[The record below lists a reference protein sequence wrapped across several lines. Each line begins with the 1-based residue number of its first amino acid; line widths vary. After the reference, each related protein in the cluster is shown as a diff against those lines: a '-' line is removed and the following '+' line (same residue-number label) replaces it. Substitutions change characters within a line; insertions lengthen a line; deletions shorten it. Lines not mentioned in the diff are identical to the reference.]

1 MISTSTTTI
10 AQQEHFNC
18 RLSGP
23 AGAPLLVLS
32 NSLGT
37 NVSMWE
43 EQLPA
48 LTQRFRVLRYDTRGH
63 GESSVTPGPYSV
75 PQFGRDVLGLLDALK
90 IDRVHFCGLSLGG
103 MIAMWLAVNAAD
115 RVDRLVLANTAPQIG
130 PPEVWNTRIEN
141 VRKGGLEAIADTVI
155 ERWFTRGFRE
165 REPEKVARTRAMLVA
180 TSPEGYIASCAAV
193 RDMNQREAIRAIRHP
208 TLVIAGTHDVVS
220 PPAEGRKMA
229 EAIAGA
235 RYVELDAAHIS
246 NIEAPERFT
255 AELMGFLA
263 G

>member
-1 MISTSTTTI
+1 MISTTTTTI

-23 AGAPLLVLS
+23 AGVPLLVLS

-37 NVSMWE
+37 NLSMWE

-48 LTQRFRVLRYDTRGH
+48 LAQRFCVLRYDTRGH
-63 GESSVTPGPYSV
+63 GASSVTPGPYTV
-75 PQFGRDVLGLLDALK
+75 PQLGRDVLGLLDALK

-103 MIAMWLAVNAAD
+103 MIGMWLAVNAAN

-130 PPEVWNTRIEN
+130 LPEVWNTRIEN

-180 TSPEGYIASCAAV
+180 TPPEGYIASCAAV

-208 TLVIAGTHDVVS
+208 TLVIAGTHDAVS

-235 RYVELDAAHIS
+235 HYVELDAAHIA

-255 AELMGFLA
+255 AELTGFLA